1 MLRVKLFMAKT
12 GRKPDAFK
20 HRFIKLLDDAKCFK
34 RLQMIL
40 IKSNDETFLKALAMV
55 LERGYGRPVT
65 PIEHSG
71 SISLEQLLCGGE
83 GTE

>member
-1 MLRVKLFMAKT
+1 MKRRPLET
-12 GRKPDAFK
+12 DAIK

-40 IKSNDETFLKALAMV
+40 IKSNDDVFLKALTIV
-55 LERGYGRPVT
+55 LERGLGRPVT

-71 SISLEQLLCGGE
+71 GITLEQILCGAE
-83 GTE
+83 GPE